1 MKKTDFLVPCFVTL
15 LNSFIEDS
23 LVVIMNMDLAFL
35 THCYFSDIFNGQQYH
50 LWQKKSPFNQ
60 GSAQNKDDK

>member
-1 MKKTDFLVPCFVTL
+1 
-15 LNSFIEDS
+15 
-23 LVVIMNMDLAFL
+23 MDLAFL